1 MNKQRLLFTPF
12 LLGSLKLPNHIVMA
26 PLTRSRANDEG
37 IPSSFA
43 AKYYS
48 ERAAAGLIISEG
60 TNISSQARGFALH
73 PASGTR
79 PRSRHG
85 SRSLRPFI
93 KPAVRSICS
102 SGIPVEYPT
111 RRYTAELFRLP
122 LPL

>member
-60 TNISSQARGFALH
+60 TNVSSQARGFAFTPGIWNEAQVEAWKPIVEAVH
-73 PASGTR
+73 QRQPEQRQSDC
-79 PRSRHG
+79 PRNAGR
-85 SRSLRPFI
+85 
-93 KPAVRSICS
+93 
-102 SGIPVEYPT
+102 
-111 RRYTAELFRLP
+111 
-122 LPL
+122 

>member
-12 LLGSLKLPNHIVMA
+12 LLGRLKLPNHIVMA

-60 TNISSQARGFALH
+60 TNISSQARGFAFT
-73 PASGTR
+73 P
-79 PRSRHG
+79 
-85 SRSLRPFI
+85 
-93 KPAVRSICS
+93 
-102 SGIPVEYPT
+102 GIWNEAQV
-111 RRYTAELFRLP
+111 
-122 LPL
+122 